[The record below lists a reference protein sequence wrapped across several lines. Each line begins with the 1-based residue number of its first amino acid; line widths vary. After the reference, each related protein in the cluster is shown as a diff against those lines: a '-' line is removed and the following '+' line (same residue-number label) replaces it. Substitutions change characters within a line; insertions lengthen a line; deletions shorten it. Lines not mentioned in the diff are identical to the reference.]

1 MRGDTGGRFQSMASP
16 ITSRGDIHSVFGPIA
31 YSKGYALMIM
41 IESIM
46 GRSTLLKG
54 LTLYLSRHAYSNAQ
68 GSDLFKALEE
78 VAEEEGRWPQGSLQS
93 FTGSMQKW
101 THQVILPE

>member
-41 IESIM
+41 IESIL

-54 LTLYLSRHAYSNAQ
+54 LTLYLSRHAFSNAQ

-78 VAEEEGRWPQGSLQS
+78 VAEDEGRWPQGSLQS